1 MAEMQC
7 CSEWQPVLAMVAI
20 DIALA
25 ILNVLLKKVIDQGL
39 EHLILITYRTAI
51 ATIFLAPI
59 TYFRERKSRHSLTTG
74 ILCSLFISALVG
86 ATTTQYFFL
95 MGIQYTSA
103 SFACAFI
110 NMVPA
115 LTFLMALPFRLES
128 LNINSKAGR
137 AKVIGT
143 AICVGGAML
152 MTLYRGLPLTK
163 LPHSAAE
170 AHAMNHTK
178 VLLKKSHE
186 RWIAGSL
193 VLIAGGL
200 LWSSWFLIQAK
211 IGQIYPYPY
220 ASTAIM
226 SFFSSIQ
233 SAILSLIIY
242 RNSSKWVLKGTLEII
257 TVSYAGIV
265 GSGLCFVGMS
275 WCVRKRGPLFT
286 AAFSPLIQIIVALV
300 EFIFLHEQ
308 LYFGSVLGSVLVII
322 GLYILLW
329 GKGKEAKDSLE
340 KPIQAADEGGQA
352 LQSV

>member
-20 DIALA
+20 DFALA

-51 ATIFLAPI
+51 ATVFLAPI
-59 TYFRERKSRHSLTTG
+59 TYFRERKSRPSLTTG
-74 ILCSLFISALVG
+74 ILCSLFVSALVG
-86 ATTTQYFFL
+86 LVDTIDSTVFFSLKCAVISQSSLSRATSTQYFFL

-115 LTFLMALPFRLES
+115 LTFLMALPFRLET

-137 AKVIGT
+137 AKVLGT

-152 MTLYRGLPLTK
+152 MTLYRGVPLMK
-163 LPHSAAE
+163 LQHSADE
-170 AHAMNHTK
+170 THAMNHTK
-178 VLLKKSHE
+178 VLLPSQKSHE

-211 IGQIYPYPY
+211 IGKIYPYPY
-220 ASTAIM
+220 ASTTIM

-233 SAILSLIIY
+233 SAVLSLIIY

-257 TVSYAGIV
+257 TISYAVWYRRLRLMFCGDV
-265 GSGLCFVGMS
+265 LVCEEEG
-275 WCVRKRGPLFT
+275 
-286 AAFSPLIQIIVALV
+286 SPLYCSIQSTHSDYSSFCRVHL
-300 EFIFLHEQ
+300 
-308 LYFGSVLGSVLVII
+308 SS
-322 GLYILLW
+322 
-329 GKGKEAKDSLE
+329 
-340 KPIQAADEGGQA
+340 
-352 LQSV
+352 